1 MRNTVL
7 CYIERDDKYLM
18 LYRNRKEKDV
28 NAGKWVGVG
37 GGFEENESPV
47 DCLIREV
54 WEETGLTL
62 TSHRLRGIIT
72 FVSDKWEG
80 ETMFLFTADGFT
92 GEMISCNEGELHWIS
107 KEEVPELP
115 AWAGDR
121 IFLRLL
127 AEDAPFFLMKLTYE
141 GDTLTSAILDGK
153 ELSL

>member
-7 CYIERDDKYLM
+7 CYIERNGQYLM

-47 DCLIREV
+47 DCLLREV

-72 FVSDKWEG
+72 FVSDQWEG
-80 ETMFLFTADGFT
+80 ETMFLFTAYGFT
-92 GEMISCNEGELHWIS
+92 GEMIPCNEGDLHWID
-107 KEEVPELP
+107 KTEVPSLP
-115 AWAGDR
+115 AWEGDR

-141 GDTLTSAILDGK
+141 GDTLVAATLDGK
-153 ELSL
+153 ELPL